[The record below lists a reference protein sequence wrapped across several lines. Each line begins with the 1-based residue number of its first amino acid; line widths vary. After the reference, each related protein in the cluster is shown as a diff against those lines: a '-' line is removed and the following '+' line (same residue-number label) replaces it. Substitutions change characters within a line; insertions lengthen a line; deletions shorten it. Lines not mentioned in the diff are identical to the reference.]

1 MPVSSV
7 LAKFEAASIIVILA
21 TVASTQ
27 VFGAECTAE
36 QKSFKAT
43 VDGGTTISHNLI
55 VTGTVQCSL
64 SGWNVRLTRARGKNP
79 RDLILRIETTT
90 PDDTAD
96 QSTSDVDV
104 QFLLE
109 DSSAFQTV
117 TIKGGG
123 VDFTVPVVH
132 EQ

>member
-43 VDGGTTISHNLI
+43 VDGGTTVSHNLI
-55 VTGTVQCSL
+55 VTGTVQCSS

-79 RDLILRIETTT
+79 RDLVLRIETTP